1 MKQLVFNF
9 NMFDAGQKAVII
21 DTDTGNAIAT
31 YSIDTINSA
40 GEVIAK
46 ACIET
51 DILDVHLFGE
61 ENYLNDFVIP
71 EIRKYL
77 NISHYAENDIRIE
90 VN

>member
-9 NMFDAGQKAVII
+9 NMFDAGQKATII
-21 DTDTGNAIAT
+21 DTNTGNAVAA
-31 YSIDTINSA
+31 YSINGINDA

-46 ACIET
+46 ACMET

-61 ENYLNDFVIP
+61 EQYLNDFIIP
-71 EIRKYL
+71 EIRKHL
-77 NISHYAENDIRIE
+77 NLAHYVADDIRIE

>member
-21 DTDTGNAIAT
+21 DTETGNAIAT
-31 YSIDTINSA
+31 YSIDGINSA

-61 ENYLNDFVIP
+61 EVYLTDFVIP

-77 NISHYAENDIRIE
+77 NLSHYIADNVRIE